1 MKRKIKKIGCLILIL
16 LCFFGTTAFTGCK
29 TSELS
34 SLYSLT
40 KPYIGVYECESATLE
55 GKDILSL
62 FKIVTL
68 ELKEGGTFLVIA
80 KPKFGFTVRQEG
92 NYSFDEKAK
101 TITMTATRGKKKYE
115 KTFPADGGVFAVSTS
130 LGGRELVLKFSVKT

>member
-1 MKRKIKKIGCLILIL
+1 
-16 LCFFGTTAFTGCK
+16 
-29 TSELS
+29 LS
-34 SLYSLT
+34 R
-40 KPYIGVYECESATLE
+40 
-55 GKDILSL
+55 

>member
-55 GKDILSL
+55 GKDILSR

-68 ELKEGGTFLVIA
+68 ELK
-80 KPKFGFTVRQEG
+80 
-92 NYSFDEKAK
+92 
-101 TITMTATRGKKKYE
+101 
-115 KTFPADGGVFAVSTS
+115 AVSYTH
-130 LGGRELVLKFSVKT
+130 LTLPTKRIV